1 MVRRE
6 HCFEPH
12 EVFDFAGAPE
22 GDMAVLKLVP
32 PGLILAVLFV
42 LILSAVFYAAL
53 PYRRRAYVPI
63 LVMTALGFGLGQAWD
78 YVGLPS
84 IRVGQ
89 ANLLPAVLFALLL
102 QPAVRFVPRPRQE
115 PKEPAETQSRTS

>member
-1 MVRRE
+1 L
-6 HCFEPH
+6 
-12 EVFDFAGAPE
+12 GI
-22 GDMAVLKLVP
+22 LKQIP

-42 LILSAVFYAAL
+42 LILSAAFYAAL

-63 LVMTALGFGLGQAWD
+63 LVMTAAGFALGEVWD

-89 ANLLPAVLFALLL
+89 ANLLPAAALALLL
-102 QPAVRFVPRPRQE
+102 QPLARFVPRPRRE
-115 PKEPAETQSRTS
+115 PKEPEPSNPPTRT

>member
-1 MVRRE
+1 V
-6 HCFEPH
+6 
-12 EVFDFAGAPE
+12 
-22 GDMAVLKLVP
+22 AVLKLIP

-84 IRVGQ
+84 IRAGQ
-89 ANLLPAVLFALLL
+89 ANLLPAAVFALLL
-102 QPAVRFVPRPRQE
+102 QPAARFVLRPRRE
-115 PKEPAETQSRTS
+115 PKEPEPSNPPTRT